1 MLVCLVQAID
11 SLTVTLLHV
20 KLDLWFLQASVDS
33 LDDVTFVLLE
43 DAFVDVRVHLLVHE
57 VPQLGEVLILNRT
70 QELISA
76 DIYKQFLNATLY

>member
-1 MLVCLVQAID
+1 M
-11 SLTVTLLHV
+11 

-70 QELISA
+70 GADQYRHLQAVSERKSLFIYLFISS
-76 DIYKQFLNATLY
+76 DATKY